1 MWALSGL
8 CPWGC
13 WVRCQAGPLWCGY
26 SASEGV
32 ATLVRDIVHR
42 IYACWPTLRGLT
54 TYMGWTSVGGAGV
67 RTALAEQRRSS
78 PTTFARK
85 VNPVSEIDIWQKL
98 GEQRLP
104 AHRLTS
110 PSFTVIVTVGATYRW
125 LRLRR

>member
-1 MWALSGL
+1 MVRLLCKRGCCHAGAGYCSSYFMPVGL
-8 CPWGC
+8 
-13 WVRCQAGPLWCGY
+13 L
-26 SASEGV
+26 
-32 ATLVRDIVHR
+32 I
-42 IYACWPTLRGLT
+42 RGLT
-54 TYMGWTSVGGAGV
+54 TYMGWTSVGGARV

-85 VNPVSEIDIWQKL
+85 VNPVSENDVWQML

-110 PSFTVIVTVGATYRW
+110 PLFTVIVTVGATYRW